1 MGSVTLE
8 AGLDWAP
15 RGRPVTVDGVL
26 TFVPPDGP
34 TVRPGSLLD

>member
-15 RGRPVTVDGVL
+15 RGRPVTVDDL
-26 TFVPPDGP
+26 TFVPLDGP